1 MSGPSATEKPISAK
15 IAVISSIT
23 WLIGWMRPRIS
34 GASWH
39 RQRHVDALG
48 ASRASRAA
56 AASVSFLAAIAPC
69 TASRRPLI
77 SGPRSLRS
85 SGRHRAEGLQQLGD
99 GALLAER
106 GDAHGF
112 QGRFVAGGID
122 LGEQVTFE
130 LVEIGHR
137 SLARFKR
144 FE

>member
-15 IAVISSIT
+15 IAVSSSIT
-23 WLIGWMRPRIS
+23 WLIGWMRPRVS
-34 GASWH
+34 GASGTGSVTSM
-39 RQRHVDALG
+39 RSA

-56 AASVSFLAAIAPC
+56 SASASFRAAIARLHLV
-69 TASRRPLI
+69 AQAVDERAALLALLRRH
-77 SGPRSLRS
+77 G
-85 SGRHRAEGLQQLGD
+85 AEGLQEFGD

-112 QGRFVAGGID
+112 EGRFVAGGVD

-137 SLARFKR
+137 SLARMQAL
-144 FE
+144 E